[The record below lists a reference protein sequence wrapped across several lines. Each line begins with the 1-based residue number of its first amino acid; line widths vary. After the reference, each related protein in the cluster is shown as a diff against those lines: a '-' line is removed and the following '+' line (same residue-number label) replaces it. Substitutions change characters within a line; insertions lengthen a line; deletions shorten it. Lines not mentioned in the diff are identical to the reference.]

1 MASSGSTSVTVTSW
15 DTLKFSWSI
24 AKQDVTNNT
33 STVSWKLELIAGSSG
48 HISSSTPKS
57 WSATVNGT
65 KYSGKNYIGIDNDST
80 KMLASGS
87 TVIKHDSGGTKTF
100 SYSFSQAFDIA
111 FSGSNIGTKSGS
123 GSGALNT
130 IPRASSLSSSNGTLG
145 TAQTLTINR
154 HSDSFTH
161 TITYKCGSA
170 TGTIVEKT
178 TSTSISFT
186 PPLSLSSQNGS
197 GTSVNITFTLT
208 TYNGSTSIGTYTKN
222 VLCSIQSSVKPLCSI
237 SVSDATGNLGIYGA
251 YIQGVSKFAISI
263 SATQAYGSEISK
275 YNVTANGT
283 KYSSANVTTGIVKS
297 SGTLTITA
305 KVTDKRGR
313 VGTASVNVSVLA
325 YNAPQITKLH
335 VNRSNADGTENDK
348 GDYTKVIFSYAVT
361 SLNNKN
367 TSTCVLKYKK
377 TSETT
382 WTEVTQS
389 SLDNVYDV
397 TDASYIFQADNNSS
411 YDVAIFVTDALNESY
426 RSTRVSTGFTIMH
439 WLANGLGMGIGKV
452 AEIAGVLDIGFKTR
466 FSGGLLHPILSDGTD
481 LDTVTT
487 PNTYIGKNVASA
499 AYLNVPFDSGTF
511 ILEVT
516 ESGPEEQLRQ
526 TINICRK
533 ERIEKWVRFYYSD
546 SWGEW
551 IDATRFDGTILWSG
565 CMQMDDFSQS
575 ITFAENVDKQ
585 RNGIVIVFSEYHN
598 GAPGDTSF
606 SCHFIPKKFISLESG
621 RGHCFRMSSC
631 NLDFYA
637 TKYLYVT
644 NDGINGHPNNAKTGT
659 SASGITY
666 TNNRFVIIYV
676 IGV

>member
-24 AKQDVTNNT
+24 VKQDVTNNT

-65 KYSGKNYIGIDNDST
+65 KYSGKNHIGISNNST
-80 KMLASGS
+80 KTLANGS
-87 TVIKHDSGGTKTF
+87 TVIKHDSDGTKAF

-123 GSGALNT
+123 GSGILNT
-130 IPRASSLSSSNGTLG
+130 IPRASSLSVSNGTLG
-145 TAQTLTINR
+145 TTQTLTINEY
-154 HSDSFTH
+154 SSVFTH

-178 TSTSISFT
+178 SSTSISFT
-186 PPLSLSSQNGS
+186 PPLSLASQNGS
-197 GTSVNITFTLT
+197 GTSVNITLILT

-222 VLCSIQSSVKPLCSI
+222 VLCSIPSSVKPLCSI

-263 SATQAYGSEISK
+263 SATQAYGSSISK

-335 VNRSNADGTENDK
+335 VNRSNADGTENDR

-361 SLNNKN
+361 SLDNKN
-367 TSTCVLKYKK
+367 ASTCVLKYKK

-382 WTEVTQS
+382 WTEVTQL
-389 SLDNVYDV
+389 SLDNMYDV
-397 TDASYIFQADNNSS
+397 TDASYIFQADNSSS
-411 YDVAIFVTDALNESY
+411 YDVAIFVTDAFNESY

-466 FSGGLLHPILSDGTD
+466 FSGGLLHPILPDGTD

-487 PNTYIGKNVASA
+487 PNTYIGKNIASA
-499 AYLNVPFDSGTF
+499 AYLKAPFTSGTF

-516 ESGPEEQLRQ
+516 ESGPEGQLRQ
-526 TINICRK
+526 TINVCNK

-546 SWGEW
+546 SWGRW

-565 CMQMDDFSQS
+565 EYYMDATHKATLS
-575 ITFAENVDKQ
+575 ENISEQ
-585 RNGIVIVFSEYHN
+585 RNGIVIVFSEYYDD
-598 GAPGDTSF
+598 AAKDESF
-606 SCHFIPKKFISLESG
+606 MCRYIPKSLIAVKSG
-621 RGHCFRMSSC
+621 FGHAFQLSSF
-631 NLDFYA
+631 NLGNVGV
-637 TKYLYVT
+637 KYLYIK
-644 NDGINGHPNNAKTGT
+644 DGEITGHANNIETGT
-659 SASGITY
+659 AASGITY
-666 TNNRFVIIYV
+666 SNNHFVMRYV